1 MEIHFKDLIDVIND
15 WLYERTAQ
23 PKMANAIFGFG
34 LTHAPHQSQEFDRKN
49 IIVGQVRGKA
59 STANNNQFGAMAG
72 MLRWKILTISKFR
85 GSWQM

>member
-34 LTHAPHQSQEFDRKN
+34 LPHPPERNSEFVRKYWQN
-49 IIVGQVRGKA
+49 LKA
-59 STANNNQFGAMAG
+59 TPE
-72 MLRWKILTISKFR
+72 
-85 GSWQM
+85 